1 LASLG
6 IVPEIVVGPEM
17 AAENVVATYYYPTA
31 APGAMEVCG
40 AELGRGAGDKCF
52 DDDGRP
58 KRSGEFRSDDA
69 LVVDC

>member
-1 LASLG
+1 
-6 IVPEIVVGPEM
+6 M

-31 APGAMEVCG
+31 APGAMEVC
-40 AELGRGAGDKCF
+40 GAGDKCF